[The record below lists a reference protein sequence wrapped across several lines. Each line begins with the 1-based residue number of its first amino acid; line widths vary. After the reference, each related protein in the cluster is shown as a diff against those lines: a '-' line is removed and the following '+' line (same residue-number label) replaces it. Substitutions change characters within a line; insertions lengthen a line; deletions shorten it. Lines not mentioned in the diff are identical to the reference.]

1 MILKITG
8 SVSVLSYLLDLLI
21 LSPSLT
27 ENSSNRNIK
36 LFLSFDTEHKF
47 RFSVLL
53 ANTKLNKHNLKRNF
67 FTVKT
72 KAVP

>member
-27 ENSSNRNIK
+27 ENSSNSNIK
-36 LFLSFDTEHKF
+36 LLLSIPNISSGSLFY
-47 RFSVLL
+47 
-53 ANTKLNKHNLKRNF
+53 
-67 FTVKT
+67 
-72 KAVP
+72 